1 MGQFSL
7 IFVLPLEHMLSRI
20 ESNVSPQA
28 ENMQKTAKSATKVAD
43 LIAVGYFVVLL
54 LENWIK
60 EIRIDIC

>member
-1 MGQFSL
+1 
-7 IFVLPLEHMLSRI
+7 MLSRI

-43 LIAVGYFVVLL
+43 LIAVGSFVVLL
-54 LENWIK
+54 MENWIK